1 MGIPV
6 CAGTDP
12 GRPGAAIWNNNHPI
26 MEYDDFGVGVL
37 TRAGG
42 GGMLAG
48 KFGVFY
54 AIQPSKEEDM
64 LKIGHE
70 VRRPGKYLGDAPV
83 TIPVPEELATTPGIP
98 MNQREVDWYSREYPV
113 ETMNITE
120 RASRDWA
127 NTLRD
132 QHAEM
137 REIRKEHDK
146 LNRNLVMA
154 ARLTGELE
162 PTAAATG
169 DDVSEAIKQKAREL
183 GFIEVGIT
191 AFDIRYVYQSKKDWV
206 KFPHVVCL
214 AYEQDFEPTQTIP
227 SIDAEIVHSSTYRT
241 EGAAGLE
248 LGNFIRGLGY
258 RAQVHS
264 PNDNTGPYIP
274 MFVAAG
280 LGQLG
285 ACGYLL
291 TPHVG
296 SRCRIMMITTDANV
310 TYDSPVDYGIHAF
323 CQVCQVCVN
332 RCPGRALMRDKI
344 WWRGIEKNKL
354 YFKRCRP
361 VMARY
366 LGCGV
371 CMKVCPIQKYG
382 MQATMEHYAA
392 TGQVLGKGTHDLE
405 GYNIE
410 GKGYF
415 GPGELP
421 VFEPGFFNMPHGDTS
436 DWAFDQL
443 KDAARAN
450 GNEVTDAMLADFRVQ
465 VIKGL
470 NQSTDNVDMMYEEE
484 DYI

>member
-1 MGIPV
+1 
-6 CAGTDP
+6 
-12 GRPGAAIWNNNHPI
+12 
-26 MEYDDFGVGVL
+26 
-37 TRAGG
+37 
-42 GGMLAG
+42 
-48 KFGVFY
+48 
-54 AIQPSKEEDM
+54 M

-70 VRRPGKYLGDAPV
+70 VVRPGKRYGEPSV
-83 TIPVPEELATTPGIP
+83 TIPIPEELETVPGIP
-98 MNQREVDWYSREYPV
+98 TNQREVDWYAREYPL

-146 LNRNLVMA
+146 LNSSLIMA
-154 ARLTGELE
+154 TRQTAQME
-162 PTAAATG
+162 PTAAPTG
-169 DDVSEAIKQKAREL
+169 EDITQKIKDKAREL
-183 GFIEVGIT
+183 GYLEVGIT
-191 AFDIRYVYQSKKDWV
+191 AYDTRYEYHSKRG
-206 KFPHVVCL
+206 FNNYPHVICL

-241 EGAAGLE
+241 QAAAGLE
-248 LGNFIRGLGY
+248 LANYIRSLGY
-258 RAQVHS
+258 HAQVIHS
-264 PNDNTGPYIP
+264 SDATGPVIP

-291 TPHVG
+291 TPHAG
-296 SRCRIMMITTDANV
+296 NRNRLMMVTTDANV
-310 TYDSPVDYGIHAF
+310 THDQPVDYGIHAF

-382 MQATMEHYAA
+382 LKNVMDHYAA

-405 GYNIE
+405 GYSLE

-415 GPGELP
+415 GPGEMP
-421 VFEPGFFNMPHGDTS
+421 VFEAGFFNMPHGNADE
-436 DWAFDQL
+436 WAFEQFKEKAQASGGQITDEMLEQF
-443 KDAARAN
+443 KEQINRA
-450 GNEVTDAMLADFRVQ
+450 L
-465 VIKGL
+465 GL
-470 NQSTDNVDMMYEEE
+470 NSGDVLATMAEEQ

>member
-1 MGIPV
+1 
-6 CAGTDP
+6 
-12 GRPGAAIWNNNHPI
+12 
-26 MEYDDFGVGVL
+26 
-37 TRAGG
+37 
-42 GGMLAG
+42 
-48 KFGVFY
+48 
-54 AIQPSKEEDM
+54 
-64 LKIGHE
+64 
-70 VRRPGKYLGDAPV
+70 
-83 TIPVPEELATTPGIP
+83 
-98 MNQREVDWYSREYPV
+98 MNQREVDWYAREYPL

-127 NTLRD
+127 NTMRD

-146 LNRNLVMA
+146 LNSSLIMA
-154 ARLTGELE
+154 TRQTAQMEPATAPTGE
-162 PTAAATG
+162 
-169 DDVSEAIKQKAREL
+169 DVTQKIKDKAREL
-183 GFIEVGIT
+183 GYLEVGIT
-191 AFDIRYVYQSKKDWV
+191 TYDTRYEYHSRRG
-206 KFPHVVCL
+206 FNNYPHAICL

-241 EGAAGLE
+241 QAAAGLE
-248 LGNFIRGLGY
+248 LANFIRSLGY
-258 RAQVHS
+258 HAQVIHS
-264 PNDNTGPYIP
+264 SDATGPVIP

-291 TPHVG
+291 TPHAG
-296 SRCRIMMITTDANV
+296 NRNRLMMVTTDANI
-310 TYDSPVDYGIHAF
+310 TYDQPVDYGIHAF

-382 MQATMEHYAA
+382 LKNVMDHYAA

-405 GYNIE
+405 GYTLE

-415 GPGELP
+415 GPGEMP
-421 VFEPGFFNMPHGDTS
+421 VFEAGFFNMPHGNADE
-436 DWAFDQL
+436 WAFEQL
-443 KDAARAN
+443 KEKAQASGGQITDEMLEQFKEQINRA
-450 GNEVTDAMLADFRVQ
+450 L
-465 VIKGL
+465 GL
-470 NQSTDNVDMMYEEE
+470 NSGDVLAMMAEEQ

>member
-1 MGIPV
+1 
-6 CAGTDP
+6 
-12 GRPGAAIWNNNHPI
+12 
-26 MEYDDFGVGVL
+26 
-37 TRAGG
+37 
-42 GGMLAG
+42 
-48 KFGVFY
+48 
-54 AIQPSKEEDM
+54 M

-70 VRRPGKYLGDAPV
+70 VVRPGKLPGDPQV
-83 TIPVPEELATTPGIP
+83 TIPVPEELETVPGIP
-98 MNQREVDWYSREYPV
+98 LNNREVDWYSREYPL
-113 ETMNITE
+113 ETMNIDE

-127 NTLRD
+127 NAIRD
-132 QHAEM
+132 QDVEM

-146 LNRNLVMA
+146 LNMPLVMA
-154 ARLTGELE
+154 ARLTGDQE
-162 PTAAATG
+162 PTGEATG
-169 DDVSEAIKQKAREL
+169 EHITDLIKDKAREL
-183 GFIEVGIT
+183 GFLEVGIT
-191 AFDIRYVYQSKKDWV
+191 AYDHRYTYKSKKDWV
-206 KFPHVVCL
+206 KFPHAICL

-227 SIDAEIVHSSTYRT
+227 SIEAEIVHSSTYRT
-241 EGAAGLE
+241 EGAAALE
-248 LGNFIRGLGY
+248 LISFINSLGY
-258 RAQVHS
+258 RGQIHS
-264 PNDNTGPYIP
+264 PTDNTGPYIP

-296 SRCRIMMITTDANV
+296 SRCRLLIITTDAEV
-310 TYDSPVDYGIHAF
+310 RYDEPVDYGIHAF

-344 WWRGIEKNKL
+344 WWRGMEKNKL

-366 LGCGV
+366 LGCGI

-382 MQATMEHYAA
+382 MQTVMQHYAE

-405 GYNIE
+405 GYELE

-421 VFEPGFFNMPHGDTS
+421 VFERDFFSSMPHGDTEQ
-436 DWAFDQL
+436 WAFDNFKKQAV
-443 KDAARAN
+443 AAGGVISDELMEEFRE
-450 GNEVTDAMLADFRVQ
+450 EVSR
-465 VIKGL
+465 GL
-470 NQSTDNVDMMYEEE
+470 SQSRDNIGMMEEE

>member
-1 MGIPV
+1 
-6 CAGTDP
+6 
-12 GRPGAAIWNNNHPI
+12 
-26 MEYDDFGVGVL
+26 
-37 TRAGG
+37 
-42 GGMLAG
+42 
-48 KFGVFY
+48 
-54 AIQPSKEEDM
+54 M

-70 VRRPGKYLGDAPV
+70 PVRPGKRYGEPSV
-83 TIPVPEELATTPGIP
+83 TIPIPEELETVPGIP
-98 MNQREVDWYSREYPV
+98 TNQREVDWYAREYPL

-146 LNRNLVMA
+146 LNSSLIMA
-154 ARLTGELE
+154 TRQTAQMEPTTEPTGE
-162 PTAAATG
+162 
-169 DDVSEAIKQKAREL
+169 DVTQKIKDKAREL
-183 GFIEVGIT
+183 GYLEVGIT
-191 AFDIRYVYQSKKDWV
+191 TYDTRYEYQSKRG
-206 KFPHVVCL
+206 FNHYPHAICL

-241 EGAAGLE
+241 QAAAGLE
-248 LGNFIRGLGY
+248 LANYIRSLGY
-258 RAQVHS
+258 HAQVIHS
-264 PNDNTGPYIP
+264 SDATGPVIP

-291 TPHVG
+291 TPHAG
-296 SRCRIMMITTDANV
+296 NRNRLMMLTTDANV
-310 TYDSPVDYGIHAF
+310 THDQPVDYGIHAF

-382 MQATMEHYAA
+382 LKNVMDHYAA

-405 GYNIE
+405 GYTLE

-415 GPGELP
+415 GPGEMP
-421 VFEPGFFNMPHGDTS
+421 VFEAGFFNMPHGDA
-436 DWAFDQL
+436 DEWAFEQF
-443 KDAARAN
+443 KEKAAASGGQITNEMLEQFKEQMNRA
-450 GNEVTDAMLADFRVQ
+450 L
-465 VIKGL
+465 GL
-470 NQSTDNVDMMYEEE
+470 NSGDVLAMMAEEQ

>member
-1 MGIPV
+1 
-6 CAGTDP
+6 
-12 GRPGAAIWNNNHPI
+12 
-26 MEYDDFGVGVL
+26 
-37 TRAGG
+37 
-42 GGMLAG
+42 
-48 KFGVFY
+48 
-54 AIQPSKEEDM
+54 M

-70 VRRPGKYLGDAPV
+70 VVRPGKLHGDV
-83 TIPVPEELATTPGIP
+83 SITIPVPEELETVPGIP
-98 MNQREVDWYSREYPV
+98 LNNREVDWYAREYPL

-127 NTLRD
+127 NNLRD
-132 QHAEM
+132 SHTEM

-146 LNRNLVMA
+146 LNQPLTLA
-154 ARLTGELE
+154 ARMSGEQE
-162 PTAAATG
+162 PTADPTG
-169 DDVSEAIKQKAREL
+169 ADVTELIKNKAREL
-183 GFIEVGIT
+183 GFLEVGIT
-191 AFDIRYVYQSKKDWV
+191 AYDHHYTYQSKKDWV
-206 KFPHVVCL
+206 KFPHVICL
-214 AYEQDFEPTQTIP
+214 AYEQDYEPTQTIP
-227 SIDAEIVHSSTYRT
+227 SIPAEIVHSSTYRT

-248 LGNFIRGLGY
+248 LGRYINALGY

-264 PNDNTGPYIP
+264 PTDNTGPYIP

-296 SRCRIMMITTDANV
+296 SRCRLILMTTDAEV
-310 TYDSPVDYGIHAF
+310 THDQPVDYGIHAF

-366 LGCGV
+366 MGCGI

-382 MQATMEHYAA
+382 LKNVMEHYAV

-405 GYNIE
+405 GYALE

-415 GPGELP
+415 GPGEMP
-421 VFEPGFFNMPHGDTS
+421 VFEPGFFHMPHGDTEE
-436 DWAFDQL
+436 WAFENF
-443 KDAARAN
+443 KAKAIAA
-450 GNEVTDAMLADFRVQ
+450 GGDISDELLEEFRQGVAH
-465 VIKGL
+465 GL
-470 NQSTDNVDMMYEEE
+470 SQSRDNLGMMAEEA

>member
-1 MGIPV
+1 
-6 CAGTDP
+6 
-12 GRPGAAIWNNNHPI
+12 
-26 MEYDDFGVGVL
+26 
-37 TRAGG
+37 
-42 GGMLAG
+42 
-48 KFGVFY
+48 
-54 AIQPSKEEDM
+54 M

-70 VRRPGKYLGDAPV
+70 VVRPGRHRGDEPV
-83 TIPVPEELATTPGIP
+83 TIPVPEELETVPGIP
-98 MNQREVDWYSREYPV
+98 LNQREVDWYAREYPL

-127 NTLRD
+127 NGIRD
-132 QHAEM
+132 THIEM

-146 LNRNLVMA
+146 LNRPLVMA
-154 ARLTGELE
+154 ARLTGDQDPTVE
-162 PTAAATG
+162 PTG
-169 DDVSEAIKQKAREL
+169 EDVSQDIKDKAKDL
-183 GFIEVGIT
+183 GFLEVGIT
-191 AFDIRYVYQSKKDWV
+191 YYDYRYTYQSKKDYV
-206 KFPHVVCL
+206 KFPHVICL

-241 EGAAGLE
+241 EGAAALE
-248 LGNFIRGLGY
+248 LAAYINSIGY
-258 RAQVHS
+258 HAQIQS
-264 PNDNTGPYIP
+264 PTDNTGPYIP
-274 MFVAAG
+274 MFVEAG

-291 TPHVG
+291 TPSEG
-296 SRCRIMMITTDANV
+296 SRCRLIMITTDANV
-310 TYDSPVDYGIHAF
+310 NYDKPVDYGIHAF

-344 WWRGIEKNKL
+344 WWRGLEKNKL

-366 LGCGV
+366 LGCGI

-382 MQATMEHYAA
+382 LKNVMEHYAD

-405 GYNIE
+405 GYTIE

-421 VFEPGFFNMPHGDTS
+421 VFDRGFFDMPQGDTEG
-436 DWAFDQL
+436 WAFDNFKKQ
-443 KDAARAN
+443 AAAAGGVITDELMESFRQ
-450 GNEVTDAMLADFRVQ
+450 EVAR
-465 VIKGL
+465 GL
-470 NQSTDNVDMMYEEE
+470 SQSRDDLGMMEEE

>member
-1 MGIPV
+1 
-6 CAGTDP
+6 
-12 GRPGAAIWNNNHPI
+12 
-26 MEYDDFGVGVL
+26 
-37 TRAGG
+37 
-42 GGMLAG
+42 
-48 KFGVFY
+48 
-54 AIQPSKEEDM
+54 M

-70 VRRPGKYLGDAPV
+70 VVRPGKSPNDASI
-83 TIPVPEELATTPGIP
+83 TIPVPEELETTPGIP
-98 MNQREVDWYSREYPV
+98 LNNREVDWYAKEYPL

-127 NTLRD
+127 NTMRD
-132 QHAEM
+132 GHVEM

-146 LNRNLVMA
+146 LNRPLIMA
-154 ARLTGELE
+154 ARLTGDQE
-162 PTAAATG
+162 PTAQSNG
-169 DDVSEAIKQKAREL
+169 EDVTELIKDKARQL
-183 GFIEVGIT
+183 GFLEVGIT
-191 AFDIRYVYQSKKDWV
+191 FYDHRYTYQSKKDWV
-206 KFPHVVCL
+206 KFPHVICL

-227 SIDAEIVHSSTYRT
+227 S
-241 EGAAGLE
+241 LE
-248 LGNFIRGLGY
+248 LGSFINSLGY

-274 MFVAAG
+274 MFVEAG

-291 TPHVG
+291 TPHEG
-296 SRCRIMMITTDANV
+296 SRCRIMMITTDAEV
-310 TYDSPVDYGIHAF
+310 TYDKPIDYGIHAF

-344 WWRGIEKNKL
+344 WWRGLEKNKL

-366 LGCGV
+366 LGCGI

-382 MQATMEHYAA
+382 LQSVMEHYAE

-405 GYNIE
+405 GYDIE

-421 VFEPGFFNMPHGDTS
+421 VFDRGFFDMPHGDTE
-436 DWAFDQL
+436 DWAFENFKEKARAAGGVISDDLLQEL
-443 KDAARAN
+443 KDQVATGLAQSRDN
-450 GNEVTDAMLADFRVQ
+450 LEMMEEV
-465 VIKGL
+465 
-470 NQSTDNVDMMYEEE
+470 

>member
-1 MGIPV
+1 
-6 CAGTDP
+6 
-12 GRPGAAIWNNNHPI
+12 
-26 MEYDDFGVGVL
+26 
-37 TRAGG
+37 
-42 GGMLAG
+42 
-48 KFGVFY
+48 
-54 AIQPSKEEDM
+54 M

-70 VRRPGKYLGDAPV
+70 VVRPSKIIGGNDV
-83 TIPVPEELATTPGIP
+83 VIPIPEELETVPGIP
-98 MNQREVDWYSREYPV
+98 MNQREVDWYAREYPL

-127 NTLRD
+127 NQIRD
-132 QHAEM
+132 GHAEM

-154 ARLTGELE
+154 ARLTGDVE
-162 PTAAATG
+162 PTAEPSG
-169 DDVSEAIKQKAREL
+169 DDVAELIKQKAKEL
-183 GFIEVGIT
+183 GFTEVGIT
-191 AFDIRYVYQSKKDWV
+191 ASNRKYYFASKQDWV
-206 KFPHVVCL
+206 KFPNVICL
-214 AYEQDFEPTQTIP
+214 AYEQDYEPTQTIP

-248 LGNFIRGLGY
+248 LGKYINELGY
-258 RAQVHS
+258 HSQVHS

-296 SRCRIMMITTDANV
+296 SRCRLMMITTDANV
-310 TYDSPVDYGIHAF
+310 SYDEPVDYGIHAF

-382 MQATMEHYAA
+382 MQNVMEHYAE
-392 TGQVLGKGTHDLE
+392 TVQVLGKGTHDLE
-405 GYNIE
+405 GYEME
-410 GKGYF
+410 GMGYF
-415 GPGELP
+415 GPGEMP
-421 VFEPGFFNMPHGDTS
+421 QFDAGFFDMPHGDATE
-436 DWAFDQL
+436 WAFDEFKKKAQE
-443 KDAARAN
+443 A
-450 GNEVTDAMLADFRVQ
+450 GGEITDTLLADFKDEVQ
-465 VIKGL
+465 RAMGL
-470 NQSTDNVDMMYEEE
+470 SNDNLEMMYEEE

>member
-1 MGIPV
+1 
-6 CAGTDP
+6 
-12 GRPGAAIWNNNHPI
+12 
-26 MEYDDFGVGVL
+26 
-37 TRAGG
+37 
-42 GGMLAG
+42 
-48 KFGVFY
+48 
-54 AIQPSKEEDM
+54 M

-70 VRRPGKYLGDAPV
+70 VVRPGRHRGDEPV
-83 TIPVPEELATTPGIP
+83 TIPVPEELETVPGIP
-98 MNQREVDWYSREYPV
+98 LDQREVDWYAREYPL

-127 NTLRD
+127 NAIRD
-132 QHAEM
+132 THIEM

-146 LNRNLVMA
+146 LNRPLVMA
-154 ARLTGELE
+154 ARLTGDQDPTVE
-162 PTAAATG
+162 PTG
-169 DDVSEAIKQKAREL
+169 GDVSQDIKDKAKDL
-183 GFIEVGIT
+183 GFLEVGIT
-191 AFDIRYVYQSKKDWV
+191 NYDYRYTYQSKKDYV
-206 KFPHVVCL
+206 KFPHVICL

-241 EGAAGLE
+241 EGAAALE
-248 LGNFIRGLGY
+248 LAAYINSIGY
-258 RAQVHS
+258 HAQIQS
-264 PNDNTGPYIP
+264 PTDNTGPYIP

-291 TPHVG
+291 TPSEG
-296 SRCRIMMITTDANV
+296 SRCRLIMITTDANV
-310 TYDSPVDYGIHAF
+310 SYDKPVDYGIHAF

-344 WWRGIEKNKL
+344 WWRGLEKNKL

-366 LGCGV
+366 LGCGI

-382 MQATMEHYAA
+382 LKNVMEHYAD

-405 GYNIE
+405 GYTIE

-421 VFEPGFFNMPHGDTS
+421 VFDRGFFDMPQGDTEG
-436 DWAFDQL
+436 WAFDNFKKQ
-443 KDAARAN
+443 AAAAGGVITDELMESFRQ
-450 GNEVTDAMLADFRVQ
+450 EVAR
-465 VIKGL
+465 GL
-470 NQSTDNVDMMYEEE
+470 SQSRDDLGMMEEE